1 VRGLC
6 VRCFA
11 ILFFFAFDG
20 WRTFLNLSE
29 ILEKR
34 LEDGAFEARP
44 VSLNLETSCTIY

>member
-1 VRGLC
+1 MCQVLC
-6 VRCFA
+6 YLVLLRV
-11 ILFFFAFDG
+11 DG

-44 VSLNLETSCTIY
+44 VSLNLETSCSIY